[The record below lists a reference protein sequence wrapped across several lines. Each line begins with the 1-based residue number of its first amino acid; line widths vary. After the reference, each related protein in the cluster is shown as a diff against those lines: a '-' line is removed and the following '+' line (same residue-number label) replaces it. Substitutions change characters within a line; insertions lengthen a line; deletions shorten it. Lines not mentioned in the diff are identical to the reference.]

1 MAIAWFICPF
11 KRRVGARMPTRYCA
25 MDDFT
30 VAINLDGGRWSET
43 EVLGDRAIVKV
54 NASAATLTLIAN
66 TATYRR
72 IPLAALNDPLSS
84 LTNAQRNAIRNE
96 VLDAGYTVAEVNARF
111 PNLANN
117 TLGDVLRFMATRR
130 LRPRYDSGTDTIVCD
145 GAIQQCRSVDE
156 VNEEV
161 N

>member
-1 MAIAWFICPF
+1 MAIAWFICPY
-11 KRRVGARMPTRYCA
+11 KRRIGAREPMRYPA

-54 NASAATLTLIAN
+54 NASAATLTLIAG
-66 TATYRR
+66 TPTFRR

-84 LTNAQRNAIRNE
+84 LTPGQRTAIRNE

-111 PNLANN
+111 PNLADH
-117 TLGDVLRFMATRR
+117 TLGEVLRFMASRR
-130 LRPRYDSGTDTIVCD
+130 LKPRYDAGTDTIICD
-145 GAIQQCRSVDE
+145 GEVQQCRSVDS

-161 N
+161 S